1 MFNIPF
7 AMSTLSKV
15 IPVDIPHAWPPLAAK
30 DIKSF
35 WGATT
40 LRDTPNFPE
49 WIIGGNFWTW
59 GGDIGW
65 YLIITSA
72 LITFLIIRTLSEI
85 VKFETGGSSSSVE
98 NKPKEASLLGI
109 IGGILIFVNGV
120 VVGVNNDPFILSTS
134 SVRSIEEILQSN
146 SPFWGRLVFGIRG
159 LVEGYWS
166 LLWLVLAVIVIY
178 FSVKLYLE
186 PIKRRTF
193 TPFIILF
200 SVVSI
205 ACGGGFIV
213 GMILATVGG
222 AIGYQWPTSPK
233 KTLFGN
239 IISVFKLDHSVYE
252 ALRENP
258 LLQRAIHIL
267 LIVSFLSGLG
277 CGSYAL
283 LTEKILNAQSLNLPF
298 KVLLLGEMP
307 LNISIFSPAIIGI
320 GVAIIKW
327 IILSLILYVVT
338 IMSFRDKIDLEKI
351 GTIVGF
357 ASAPLALQ
365 FFMPFFLTSTP
376 YMTVIW
382 PLALI
387 LVTNIWSVLT
397 LLVGIREILDTSLGK
412 ALGIVCLS
420 EAFYLWIDQKFFAVF
435 DIPYN
440 VRLLITPE
448 PVVLFITTLLIVV
461 AVLPLKVFKR

>member
-1 MFNIPF
+1 
-7 AMSTLSKV
+7 
-15 IPVDIPHAWPPLAAK
+15 
-30 DIKSF
+30 
-35 WGATT
+35 
-40 LRDTPNFPE
+40 
-49 WIIGGNFWTW
+49 
-59 GGDIGW
+59 
-65 YLIITSA
+65 
-72 LITFLIIRTLSEI
+72 
-85 VKFETGGSSSSVE
+85 
-98 NKPKEASLLGI
+98 
-109 IGGILIFVNGV
+109 
-120 VVGVNNDPFILSTS
+120 
-134 SVRSIEEILQSN
+134 
-146 SPFWGRLVFGIRG
+146 
-159 LVEGYWS
+159 
-166 LLWLVLAVIVIY
+166 
-178 FSVKLYLE
+178 
-186 PIKRRTF
+186 
-193 TPFIILF
+193 
-200 SVVSI
+200 
-205 ACGGGFIV
+205 
-213 GMILATVGG
+213 
-222 AIGYQWPTSPK
+222 
-233 KTLFGN
+233 
-239 IISVFKLDHSVYE
+239 
-252 ALRENP
+252 
-258 LLQRAIHIL
+258 
-267 LIVSFLSGLG
+267 LSGLG